1 MTFARPHHRQVAR
14 VLESLDANLLR
25 ACGCWFGGGTAIA
38 LRFGE
43 FRESLDIDFV
53 VSDTTGFRALRQRL
67 RGAHDLAGLTLP
79 GTPPFPTTREL
90 RADQYGIRGFVDAGR
105 TPIKFEIVSEGRV
118 ALETPRR
125 SDAVCGIATL
135 GVIDLA
141 TTKLL
146 ANVDRWRDDSVF
158 ARDAIDLAFMPL
170 PPRALAPA
178 LAKAGEAYGRDVV
191 KALEQALQSLR
202 ERGGWV
208 QRCIAALSLH
218 ESPAALV
225 QRLRRL
231 ERRLAAAAAAG
242 N

>member
-14 VLESLDANLLR
+14 VLETLDAGLLR
-25 ACGCWFGGGTAIA
+25 DCGCWFGGGTAIA

-53 VSDTTGFRALRQRL
+53 VSDASGFRELRQRL
-67 RGAHDLAGLTLP
+67 RGAHDLAGLTRP
-79 GTPPFPTTREL
+79 GAAALATTREL

-118 ALETPRR
+118 ALERPGR
-125 SDAVCGIATL
+125 SDAVCGVTTLRIA
-135 GVIDLA
+135 DLA
-141 TTKLL
+141 ATKLL

-170 PPRALAPA
+170 PPRVFAPA
-178 LAKAGEAYGRDVV
+178 LDKACDAYGRDVV
-191 KALEQALQSLR
+191 TALSHALRALR
-202 ERGGWV
+202 DRTGWL
-208 QRCIAALSLH
+208 QRCMAALSIR
-218 ESPAALV
+218 EPRAALV

-231 ERRLAAAAAAG
+231 EHRLEASSR
-242 N
+242 